1 MNEKS
6 RSRVTQGVLSRTEN
20 GCVDRLSA
28 TDLKTRRMMHACS
41 LERGLTYKGGAEV
54 KLALNTYPGSDA
66 KVCVALLNNSGEHAV
81 TAVR

>member
-1 MNEKS
+1 MLCCGDRDSETRPS
-6 RSRVTQGVLSRTEN
+6 RRPTKVLRN
-20 GCVDRLSA
+20 SA